1 MPWSPLPGRDGPE
14 PTTLAAGLDAVM
26 ASLGGPTV
34 DAIVLIHERWEE
46 VVGAEVAPHAKPL
59 GIEHGHLKIG
69 VDGPGWASH
78 LKWSEAEIVARL
90 ATLVGADQV
99 TSVGIRVTRR

>member
-1 MPWSPLPGRDGPE
+1 MPWSPLPGREGPE
-14 PTTLAAGLDAVM
+14 PTSLATALDAVM

-34 DAIVLIHERWEE
+34 DAIVVIHERWDEI
-46 VVGAEVAPHAKPL
+46 VGAEVAPHAKPL
-59 GIEHGHLKIG
+59 GIERGHLKIG

-78 LKWSEAEIVARL
+78 LRWSEAEIVARL
-90 ATLVGADQV
+90 AALVGEGQV